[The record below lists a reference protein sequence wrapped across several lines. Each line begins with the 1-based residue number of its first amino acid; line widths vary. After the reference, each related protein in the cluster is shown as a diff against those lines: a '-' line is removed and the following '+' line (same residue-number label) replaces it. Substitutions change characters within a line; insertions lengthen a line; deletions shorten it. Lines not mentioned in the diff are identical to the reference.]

1 MIISSRVRKWFATGL
16 AMLMVAG
23 SVLPAVQTAEAAPDN
38 SNIVISQVYGGGGN
52 GGAEFKND
60 FIELYNPTN
69 HPVDLTGWKVRY
81 TSAAGTFS
89 SGTDLNGTIP
99 ANGYFLIEEAA
110 GTGGTT
116 DLPTPDVSKGILA
129 MSGTN
134 GKVDLVDKSGTT
146 IDLVGY
152 GTATNV
158 EGSATAAL
166 SNTTAAIRKA
176 AAGAP
181 ADSRG
186 LDTDNNS
193 TDFVVQ
199 APSPRNSTYGTFPEL
214 PGNC

>member
-158 EGSATAAL
+158 EEVRPLLSPIRQPLSVKLRLVHRLIAA
-166 SNTTAAIRKA
+166 
-176 AAGAP
+176 
-181 ADSRG
+181 
-186 LDTDNNS
+186 
-193 TDFVVQ
+193 V
-199 APSPRNSTYGTFPEL
+199 
-214 PGNC
+214 